1 MTPAAPPP
9 PSGLAVPLE
18 QAPTLLKLQAPIES
32 FRLWINGH
40 LLHWFP
46 GAASFLWVLHLLV
59 AISLTIVGAWLL
71 GAVIGRLGAFAE
83 RRGQRLLSQILK
95 FSAPTVRWVLLF
107 AGIADAV
114 EDTWPAV
121 KGPLRWLAGA
131 LFIIAAV
138 IGTRGVVRLS
148 RAILDYVLRPVLLWP
163 DTFPDLSGTGA
174 GHTPTS
180 TPGSEPSSE
189 RDGLSTSRRMS
200 RDAGASTMI
209 ALIQRLFSMVLWLSG
224 LIVVLDHFG
233 QNISS
238 VVAALGVT
246 SLAIG
251 LASQQALSNIIA
263 SLVLALD
270 HPFRVG
276 DRVKLASGEGG
287 EVLEIGMRATQIR
300 LVDGSLLFVPNAE
313 LVSTRL
319 VNQTQGD
326 AVRAEV
332 RLTVPVSLDVE
343 RLSADLLDEV
353 QRLEPAALERPRPR
367 INLLSVADKV
377 ELSIVL
383 WLPRHANAEVPRL
396 EDTLRRAALR
406 RLQAILPPPSA
417 TPTAASATGSPATA
431 PPMTPSSG
439 PGAQAR

>member
-1 MTPAAPPP
+1 MNPAASSAVA
-9 PSGLAVPLE
+9 PSPSAISPE
-18 QAPTLLKLQAPIES
+18 HMPTLLKLQAPIET
-32 FRLWINGH
+32 FRLWLNEH
-40 LLHWFP
+40 LLRWFP

-59 AISLTIVGAWLL
+59 AFTLTILGAWLL
-71 GAVIGRLGAFAE
+71 GAMIGRLGTWAE
-83 RRGQRLLSQILK
+83 RRGKGLGSQILK
-95 FSAPTVRWVLLF
+95 FSAPTVRWVVLF

-131 LFIIAAV
+131 LFIIAAI
-138 IGTRGVVRLS
+138 IGTRGVVRMS
-148 RAILDYVLRPVLLWP
+148 RAVLEYVLRPVLLWP
-163 DTFPDLSGTGA
+163 DTFSDLSVSGGVSA
-174 GHTPTS
+174 S
-180 TPGSEPSSE
+180 PGKSGESGD
-189 RDGLSTSRRMS
+189 RDGLSTSRRIS

-238 VVAALGVT
+238 VIAALGVT

-276 DRVKLASGEGG
+276 DRVKLPSGEGG

-300 LVDGSLLFVPNAE
+300 LADGSLLFVPNAE
-313 LVSTRL
+313 LVSSRL
-319 VNQTQGD
+319 TNQTQGD

-332 RLTVPVSLDVE
+332 RMTVPVSLDVD
-343 RLSADLLDEV
+343 RLSSEILEAVRE
-353 QRLEPAALERPRPR
+353 LEPSALERPAARV
-367 INLLSVADKV
+367 NLLSVADKV
-377 ELSIVL
+377 ELAAVF
-383 WLPRHANAEVPRL
+383 WVPRHANSEVPRM

-406 RLQAILPPPSA
+406 RIQALLPPPASSTA
-417 TPTAASATGSPATA
+417 TSGSPA
-431 PPMTPSSG
+431 
-439 PGAQAR
+439 R

>member
-1 MTPAAPPP
+1 MNPAASPDAVATPVAAN
-9 PSGLAVPLE
+9 PSSIIPAE
-18 QAPTLLKLQAPIES
+18 HAPTLLKLQAPIET
-32 FRLWINGH
+32 FRLWLNGH
-40 LLHWFP
+40 LLRWFP
-46 GAASFLWVLHLLV
+46 GAASFLWVLHLIV
-59 AISLTIVGAWLL
+59 AFTLTIVGAWLL
-71 GAVIGRLGAFAE
+71 GAVIARIGGFAE
-83 RRGQRLLSQILK
+83 RRGQRLVAQVLK
-95 FSAPTVRWVLLF
+95 FSAPTVRWVVLF

-131 LFIIAAV
+131 LFIIATV

-163 DTFPDLSGTGA
+163 DTFSDVSPGGAAQTATSSAESGDR
-174 GHTPTS
+174 
-180 TPGSEPSSE
+180 E
-189 RDGLSTSRRMS
+189 GLSTSRRIS

-238 VVAALGVT
+238 VIAALGVT

-276 DRVKLASGEGG
+276 DRVKLPSGEGG

-300 LVDGSLLFVPNAE
+300 VADGSLLFVPNAE
-313 LVSTRL
+313 LVSSRL

-332 RLTVPVSLDVE
+332 RLTVPVALDID
-343 RLSADLLDEV
+343 RLSREVLDEV
-353 QRLEPAALERPRPR
+353 QHLDPAPLERPAARV
-367 INLLSVADKV
+367 NLLTVSDKV
-377 ELSIVL
+377 ELAVVL
-383 WLPRHANAEVPRL
+383 WVPRHANAEVPRL

-406 RLQAILPPPSA
+406 RIQALLPPP
-417 TPTAASATGSPATA
+417 PTAPTA
-431 PPMTPSSG
+431 TPSS
-439 PGAQAR
+439 R